1 MPVGIHTLFRFTA
14 LHANRQD
21 NPNHPLTGV
30 RWVGLSVCGYRNRCT
45 VRWLGYREHYNLH
58 MHVLIA
64 TTGVLSPEPAIR
76 FAARLVGDGGRV
88 TVTTVV
94 EVPRSFL
101 NQLRSQTWHPL
112 DESTEGQLLATDE
125 ATIARYVD
133 ERGTRLTQP
142 VVQGLRAAGLD
153 AEAIFAEGEDPV
165 LAISVLAAKIDADVV
180 VLGATRQLFDQSAW
194 ESVSARI
201 MIESGKPVL
210 VLPPERKERQA
221 DDREEI

>member
-1 MPVGIHTLFRFTA
+1 VSRLAAVAR
-14 LHANRQD
+14 
-21 NPNHPLTGV
+21 
-30 RWVGLSVCGYRNRCT
+30 GLVNVS
-45 VRWLGYREHYNLH
+45 HYNSV

-76 FAARLVGDGGRV
+76 FAARLVGDEGRV

-101 NQLRSQTWHPL
+101 NQLRSESWHPL
-112 DESTEGQLLATDE
+112 DETTDGQLLATDE

-133 ERGTRLTQP
+133 ERGTRLTEP

-153 AEAIFAEGEDPV
+153 AEAVFTEGEDPV
-165 LAISVLAAKIDADVV
+165 LAISTLAAKIDADVV

-221 DDREEI
+221 DDQEQI